1 MIKHSL
7 KFTAAAFAFLGA
19 GYAFAGSPAAPYNNT
34 SIDARLNVSIKPDTE
49 TVRFVRDNAD
59 PNVITKTYV
68 LKHADPYELKS
79 YIRKMVQTRRVNS
92 CNTNVKA
99 IQYTDGT
106 SILLIS
112 AEDYRF
118 NDSATSQG
126 FDSIIRELD
135 KPGITSS
142 SGRATYVY
150 APKFRSAESLQA
162 MVDKIGA
169 NTNNVVMNSIGGTDA
184 LAFDKGLNL
193 MFFKTAPFSIKNI
206 FSVLAEYDRPAP
218 EVRAHVTLYEI
229 YAENDTKLG
238 LDFQAWKNNDGID
251 LFHAGGRFM
260 NNYAPNGSALVNGA
274 DWGSTKYF
282 NFNPKWNTKYVDF
295 LTTKGKAKVLHSS
308 EIKLTNGASGTISRT
323 TSMFLPVSNEEKV
336 VDDAVNMQAWEFTG
350 LPAGTVVASKLNGK
364 NISVL
369 SAAAGAKL
377 TVTEQVTDGI
387 TSYTVKIHNGTL
399 AVDGVPSSNRENAAK
414 LLLDTD
420 NAINVTNAYP
430 VKRAKTIDTLPSSKE
445 FGFTM
450 TLTPEVS
457 SAATILHV
465 DINNSSLIGY
475 TADGQPRVQ
484 KEAAVNTSFMID
496 NAGSKLV
503 IGGIN
508 KRDVVRVSG
517 GLPILKD
524 LPLIGWIFSTESES
538 TKKSQLL
545 AVVEVVPV
553 AANEGFTAKEKAAM
567 DKINGNLKNAGES
580 NSYGYRQF
588 LIDKDR

>member
-1 MIKHSL
+1 MVQHSL
-7 KFTAAAFAFLGA
+7 KFTAAAFALLGA
-19 GYAFAGSPAAPYNNT
+19 GYAFAGSPAAPYNNS

-118 NDSATSQG
+118 NDSASSQG

-150 APKFRSAESLQA
+150 APKFRSAESLQE
-162 MVDKIGA
+162 MVNKIGA
-169 NTNNVVMNSIGGTDA
+169 NTNNAVMNTIGGTDA

-193 MFFKTAPFSIKNI
+193 MFFKTAPFSKQNI

-323 TSMFLPVSNEEKV
+323 TSMFLPVANEDKV
-336 VDDAVNMQAWEFTG
+336 VDDAVNMRAWEFTDI
-350 LPAGTVVASKLNGK
+350 PAGTVVASKLNGK

-369 SAAAGAKL
+369 TAGPGAKL

-387 TSYTVKIHNGTL
+387 TSYTVKMYNGTL
-399 AVDGVPSSNRENAAK
+399 AVDGVPSSNRENAVK
-414 LLLDTD
+414 LLLDTYD
-420 NAINVTNAYP
+420 AINVSNTYP

-465 DINNSSLIGY
+465 AINNSSLIGY
-475 TADGQPRVQ
+475 TADGRPRVQ
-484 KEAAVNTSFMID
+484 KEAAINTSFMID

-553 AANEGFTAKEKAAM
+553 AANEGFTEGEKAAM
-567 DKINGNLKNAGES
+567 DKINGNLTNAGQS

-588 LIDKDR
+588 LIDKER

>member
-1 MIKHSL
+1 MIKNSL
-7 KFTAAAFAFLGA
+7 KFAATALSLFSA
-19 GYAFAGSPAAPYNNT
+19 GYTFAGTASAPYNNS

-49 TVRFVRDNAD
+49 TVRFIRDNAD

-106 SILLIS
+106 SVLLIS

-118 NDSATSQG
+118 NDSKNSQG
-126 FDSIIRELD
+126 FDTIIRELD

-142 SGRATYVY
+142 SGRLTYVY
-150 APKFRSAESLQA
+150 APKFRSAESLQS

-169 NTNNVVMNSIGGTDA
+169 NTNNVVMNNIGGTDA
-184 LAFDKGLNL
+184 LAYDRELNL
-193 MFFKTAPFSIKNI
+193 MFFKTAPFSKQNI
-206 FSVLAEYDRPAP
+206 FNVLAEYDRPAP

-260 NNYAPNGSALVNGA
+260 NNYAPNGTALVNGA
-274 DWGSTKYF
+274 NWGSTKYF
-282 NFNPKWNTKYVDF
+282 NFNPKWNTKYIDF
-295 LTTKGKAKVLHSS
+295 LTTRGKAKVLHSS
-308 EIKLTNGASGTISRT
+308 EIKLTNGAAGTISRT
-323 TSMFLPVSNEEKV
+323 TSMFLPVTNEEKV
-336 VDDAVNMQAWEFTG
+336 VNDAVSMQAWEFTG
-350 LPAGTVVASKLNGK
+350 LPVGTVVASKLNGK
-364 NISVL
+364 NISIL
-369 SAAAGAKL
+369 TAAPGAKL
-377 TVTEQVTDGI
+377 TVTEQITDGI
-387 TSYTVKIHNGTL
+387 SSYTVKIHNGSL
-399 AVDGVPSSNRENAAK
+399 AVNGVPSGNRENAVQ
-414 LLLDTD
+414 LLLDTAD
-420 NAINVTNAYP
+420 AVKVNNLYP
-430 VKRAKTIDTLPSSKE
+430 VQRAKTIDTLPSSKE

-450 TLTPEVS
+450 TLTPEI
-457 SAATILHV
+457 SATATILHV
-465 DINNSSLIGY
+465 NINNSSLIGY
-475 TADGQPRVQ
+475 TADGQPRIQ

-496 NAGSKLV
+496 NAGTKLV

-508 KRDVVRVSG
+508 KSDVVRVSG
-517 GLPILKD
+517 GLPVLKD

-538 TKKSQLL
+538 TKKSLLL

-553 AANEGFTAKEKAAM
+553 AAGEGFSAGEKAVM

-588 LIDKDR
+588 LIDKER